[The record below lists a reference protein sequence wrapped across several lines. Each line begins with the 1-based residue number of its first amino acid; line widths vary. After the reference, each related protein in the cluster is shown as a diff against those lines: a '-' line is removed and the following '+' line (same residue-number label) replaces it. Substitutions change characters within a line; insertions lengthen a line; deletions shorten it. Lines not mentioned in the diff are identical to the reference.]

1 MKKLFLIIATSL
13 MVTSLLAQS
22 QQLITVKGK
31 TKDGKSINMQYYKG
45 AAQDYIESVKYQ
57 LVEEL
62 QADNKNKQNSINDLQ
77 HQLNKANKRIDN
89 LNEQLKKSG
98 NADQI
103 STLSNQLD
111 EKQSEIDQLNEQ
123 LEQLNRQ
130 LNELQKENANLQKQ
144 VDSIKAVNIQ
154 LSQKKKGHVAMS
166 PFIGVEAGIGCV
178 FLANN
183 SLNRPWEKE
192 LSWDKQVAVYY
203 GTGRLAEGFPISIEA
218 GLGLSSLPMRA
229 KLDNYS
235 AMGDFQDC
243 DGDAYQ
249 PVFDN
254 CSERLTLNCL
264 DIPVRL
270 CIGQPNKNKV
280 SLYAKLGVTPSFII
294 SSNLANAYIK
304 EGYYTDWNVTFENIE
319 ELGFTN
325 VDSKGKM
332 TPSSRFNLWGNAAF
346 GAYFPLSSSI
356 LFNLGAKL
364 DYPIM
369 TMGTFS
375 YEWEGNTSGNDN
387 KSLLLPDGLPTGL
400 DGYDGRMLIPS
411 LQVGIIYSLK

>member
-13 MVTSLLAQS
+13 MVTSLWAQS

-77 HQLNKANKRIDN
+77 YQLNKANKRIDN

-98 NADQI
+98 NAEQI
-103 STLSNQLD
+103 STLSNQLE
-111 EKQSEIDQLNEQ
+111 EKQSEIDRLNEQ

-130 LNELQKENANLQKQ
+130 LNALQNENANLQKQ
-144 VDSIKAVNIQ
+144 VDSIKAVNVQ
-154 LSQKKKGHVAMS
+154 LGQKKKGHVAMS
-166 PFIGVEAGIGCV
+166 PFIGVEAGMGGV
-178 FLANN
+178 LLSNN
-183 SLNRPWEKE
+183 SLNNPWVKE
-192 LSWDKQVAVYY
+192 LSWNKQASIYF
-203 GTGRLAEGFPISIEA
+203 GTGSLSESFPVSIEA
-218 GLGLSSLPMRA
+218 GVGFRNLPMKA
-229 KLDNYS
+229 TISNYKATGS
-235 AMGDFQDC
+235 YQDC
-243 DGDAYQ
+243 DGDLYQ
-249 PVFDN
+249 PIFDN
-254 CSERLTLNCL
+254 SAEKLTVNYLEV
-264 DIPVRL
+264 PVRL
-270 CIGQPNKNKV
+270 CIGQPQKNKV
-280 SLYAKLGVTPSFII
+280 SLYAKLGATPSFII

-304 EGYYTDWNVTFENIE
+304 EGYYSEWNVTFGNIE

-325 VDSKGKM
+325 VESKGKM

-364 DYPIM
+364 DYPIL
-369 TMGTFS
+369 TMGTFT
-375 YEWEGNTSGNDN
+375 YDWEGNISGNDN

-411 LQVGIIYSLK
+411 LHAGIIYSLK

>member
-13 MVTSLLAQS
+13 MISTVWAQS

-62 QADNKNKQNSINDLQ
+62 QADNKNKQNNINDLQ

-89 LNEQLKKSG
+89 LNEQLKKTDK
-98 NADQI
+98 ADQI
-103 STLSNQLD
+103 STLSDQLE

-130 LNELQKENANLQKQ
+130 LNALQKENANLQKQ

-154 LSQKKKGHVAMS
+154 LSQKKGRMAMS
-166 PFIGVEAGIGCV
+166 PFIGIEAGMGCV
-178 FLANN
+178 FLSDN

-218 GLGLSSLPMRA
+218 GVGFRSLPMRV
-229 KLDNYS
+229 KMDNYS
-235 AMGDFQDC
+235 AMGGFQDC
-243 DGDAYQ
+243 DGDAYR

-254 CSERLTLNCL
+254 CSERLTLSCL

-280 SLYAKLGVTPSFII
+280 SLYAKLGVTPSFVI

-304 EGYYTDWNVTFENIE
+304 KGYYPDWNVTFENIE
-319 ELGFTN
+319 ELGFNN
-325 VDSKGKM
+325 VESNGKM
-332 TPSSRFNLWGNAAF
+332 TSSSRFNLWGNAAF
-346 GAYFPLSSSI
+346 GAYFPLGSSL

-369 TMGTFS
+369 TTGTFA
-375 YEWEGNTSGNDN
+375 YDWEGNTSASDN

-400 DGYDGRMLIPS
+400 EGYDGRMLIPS
-411 LQVGIIYSLK
+411 LQAGIIYSLK